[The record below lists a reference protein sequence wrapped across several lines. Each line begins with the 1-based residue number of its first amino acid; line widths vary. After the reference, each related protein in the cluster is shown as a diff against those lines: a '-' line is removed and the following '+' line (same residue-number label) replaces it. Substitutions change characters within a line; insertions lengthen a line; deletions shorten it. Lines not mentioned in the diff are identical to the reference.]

1 MTFSRH
7 GDKIFIFSGSAP
19 ASRYEN
25 HMKVFG
31 LAAVSF
37 RKL

>member
-7 GDKIFIFSGSAP
+7 GDKVFVVSGSAP
-19 ASRYEN
+19 ASRYERY
-25 HMKVFG
+25 MKVFG
-31 LAAVSF
+31 LASVSF